1 MARPRIRIGVV
12 SYLNTRPL
20 VHGLENGLLAGRVE
34 LWYAPPSRLADRLA
48 EGDLDIALLPVI
60 ELARIP
66 DLELA
71 PGLAIVC
78 RGATRSV
85 LLVSRVPLDRIRR
98 VALDPESRT
107 SNALV
112 RVLFARVW
120 GGDPAFATGPLDLG
134 LALEDADAA
143 VRIGDK
149 ALFEPIPEGCRAFD
163 LGTAWTDAT
172 GLPFVF
178 AAWACRPGALDRALY
193 RALHASR
200 REGTARIDD
209 IAQRYEWAGIH
220 DPGVARSYLRENIR
234 YRFGAEELRSLRS
247 FLRAAH
253 EIGIIDREPQ
263 VRLALH
269 RTTTCHER
277 AGAVLVG
284 GDTG

>member
-1 MARPRIRIGVV
+1 MARPRIRIGAV

-20 VHGLENGLLAGRVE
+20 VHGLENGLLADRIE
-34 LWYAPPSRLADRLA
+34 LSYAPPSRLADELA
-48 EGDLDIALLPVI
+48 AGDLDIALLPVI

-71 PGLAIVC
+71 PGLGIVC

-85 LLVSRVPLDRIRR
+85 LLVSRVPLDQVRR

-120 GGDPAFATGPLDLG
+120 GGTPSFATGPLALEQ
-134 LALEDADAA
+134 ALEDADAA

-149 ALFEPIPEGCRAFD
+149 ALFEPVPEGCHVVD
-163 LGTAWTDAT
+163 LGSAWTDAT

-178 AAWACRPGALDRALY
+178 AAWACRPGVLDRALY
-193 RALHASR
+193 RGLHASR
-200 REGTARIDD
+200 REGSSRLDD
-209 IAQRYEWAGIH
+209 IARRYVWEGRH
-220 DPGVARSYLRENIR
+220 DEHIARAYLRENIR
-234 YRFGAEELRSLRS
+234 FRLGAEELRALRS

-253 EIGIIDREPQ
+253 ELGIIEREPE

-269 RTTTCHER
+269 RLTPCHER
-277 AGAVLVG
+277 AEALLAE
-284 GDTG
+284 GDSA